1 MPLAFFISKS
11 WEGQSL
17 ALTPAV
23 QIATFD
29 DSADLLETLLW
40 HSLQKL
46 LRFMVLLSTAP
57 KLMTSLGKHGWR
69 ALQQKAQNSLAKRA
83 LPSVP
88 HSVTL
93 ISADIRGPWKGF
105 PLLSSS
111 SSCFEQLWNKRPISK
126 VNISKSSQSRKT
138 SHVKG
143 TSLGIGN
150 EDLKTPEGAHKP
162 HHSSLNLKQLRLKLM
177 IPLPLLPKCQ
187 DHRHVQPHLS

>member
-11 WEGQSL
+11 WEGQSR

-69 ALQQKAQNSLAKRA
+69 ALQQKAQNSLGKRV

-88 HSVTL
+88 VTL

-105 PLLSSS
+105 PLSSSGENDIPAVLSSS
-111 SSCFEQLWNKRPISK
+111 GIRGQFLKSISQ
-126 VNISKSSQSRKT
+126 NP
-138 SHVKG
+138 VKAG
-143 TSLGIGN
+143 
-150 EDLKTPEGAHKP
+150 
-162 HHSSLNLKQLRLKLM
+162 RLVM
-177 IPLPLLPKCQ
+177 
-187 DHRHVQPHLS
+187 